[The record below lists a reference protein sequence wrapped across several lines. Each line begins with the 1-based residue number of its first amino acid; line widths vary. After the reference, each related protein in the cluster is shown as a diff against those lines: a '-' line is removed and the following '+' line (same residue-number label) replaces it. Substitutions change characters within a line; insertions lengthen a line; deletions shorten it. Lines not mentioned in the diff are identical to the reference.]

1 MRNERTTRIGRRFKF
16 NVRANEANECDE
28 KLLTHYCKMVQEV
41 TNVSH
46 FIHPCSSY
54 ILDIGERRGWMCAR
68 DGNAREKGMKLTD
81 KY

>member
-1 MRNERTTRIGRRFKF
+1 MRGRRESGRRFKV
-16 NVRANEANECDE
+16 NVRANEANECDG

-46 FIHPCSSY
+46 SIHPSSSY
-54 ILDIGERRGWMCAR
+54 ISDMGEPSGWMCAR
-68 DGNAREKGMKLTD
+68 DGNAREKEMKLTD